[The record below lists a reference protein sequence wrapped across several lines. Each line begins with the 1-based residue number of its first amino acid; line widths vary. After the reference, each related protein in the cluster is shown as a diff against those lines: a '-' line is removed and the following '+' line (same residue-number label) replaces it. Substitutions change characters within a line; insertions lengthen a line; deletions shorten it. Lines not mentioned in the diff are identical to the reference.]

1 MTRQLSR
8 GVLAG
13 SGVLA
18 GGGWSWL
25 GAWLGVI
32 LAAGCVLVF
41 AGLPVNRRPGL
52 EARLAP
58 YLRDTARPSRLLAV
72 RRDAGGPGWLQIL
85 DPVVRDLGRGVERLL
100 GGAASVRRRLQRAG
114 LPPDVES
121 FRAEQVVWGVAG
133 GVLGLVAAT
142 VMWLSKAGSVLPLV
156 LMVFCAVGTGV
167 VARDQMLTMSATKR
181 ERQMLAEVP
190 TIAELLALAV
200 GAGEG
205 ATGALERVCRLSH
218 GQLAAELRQCL
229 ADARAGANL
238 PVALQGLAD
247 RTGLVS
253 LARFVDGIVVAV
265 ERGTPL
271 ADVLRSQ
278 AQDVREAGRRSV
290 MEEGGKKEIA
300 MMVPVVFL
308 VLPVTVLFAI
318 YPGVAF
324 LEFSI

>member
-1 MTRQLSR
+1 MTPQLAG
-8 GVLAG
+8 GVLVAG
-13 SGVLA
+13 GVPA
-18 GGGWSWL
+18 FGGWSWL
-25 GAWLGVI
+25 GAWLGAI
-32 LAAGCVLVF
+32 LGVGALLVF
-41 AGLPVNRRPGL
+41 VGLPVNRQPGL

-72 RRDAGGPGWLQIL
+72 RRNAGGPGSLQIL

-114 LPPDVES
+114 LPPDVEG

-133 GVLGLVAAT
+133 GVLGLVGAT
-142 VMWLSKAGSVLPLV
+142 VMWLSKGGSVLPLV

-167 VARDQMLTMSATKR
+167 VARDQLLTMSATRR
-181 ERQMLAEVP
+181 ERQMLAEFP

-308 VLPVTVLFAI
+308 VLPVTILFAI
-318 YPGVAF
+318 YPGIAF
-324 LEFSI
+324 LKFSI